1 MIRRPPGEWL
11 DARNADNRRPHRPSR
26 RARKRRAAPLA
37 RPLCACRVPIWVLS
51 ARHNT
56 SVNANCPIIG
66 LEGLLGLLG
75 AVERL
80 GESRLAQTVGEEG
93 QRCPREKRLPPV
105 SEQRRAGTAVAQA
118 ASDQPQTPAVADE
131 PAPGAPARAEHASA
145 GAKR

>member
-1 MIRRPPGEWL
+1 MIRRPSGEQR
-11 DARNADNRRPHRPSR
+11 DARNADNRRPGKLCR
-26 RARKRRAAPLA
+26 RARKRPAVRRALQP
-37 RPLCACRVPIWVLS
+37 CACRGSISVLS

-56 SVNANCPIIG
+56 SISANCPIIG

-131 PAPGAPARAEHASA
+131 PAPGAPARAE
-145 GAKR
+145 